1 MADDLAQWLERL
13 GLGKYAEILAEHEVS
28 VRDLPH
34 LTEDDLKDLGLP
46 LGPRRRLLAAVKSG
60 NEFSAST
67 QPEQRIEE
75 EVAPPL
81 QKATVRSA
89 ERRLLTVMFAD
100 LVGSTEL
107 SRRLDPEDLRELLR
121 RYQDAVAAVVRR
133 YDGHIAKFLGDGV
146 LAYFGWPQA
155 HEDDGERAVR
165 TGLETVAAVAD
176 IECDKGEYLRTR
188 VGIATGQVVVGDLV
202 SGGHLDA
209 EAVTGETPNL
219 AARLQG
225 AAEPGTVLIDTATR
239 SLVGDVFEL
248 RQFADQVLKGFA
260 EPVPVW
266 RVLAERAVAS
276 RFEAAHGA
284 GLTALVGREHEIGLL
299 LDRWRLSSAGE
310 GQVVLLSG
318 PAGIG
323 KSRMLGA
330 LSECVADTEHFRLR
344 YQCSP
349 YHSNIAFYPAIRQL
363 ELAADFISSDGIAD
377 KLDKL
382 ERLLELVRAGRRCGG
397 ATVRHTAVLAS
408 RGSLRSP
415 QPVIAAA
422 TRADHCHFDRTIGG
436 ARPATAGT
444 FPGGGCALD
453 RPIDGSANQRGDR
466 SDNGRCSVDPDHASP
481 GIHIPVVWPVAPD
494 LPVAQP
500 FLAGTVGP
508 GGAYHRWRPI

>member
-1 MADDLAQWLERL
+1 MADDLARWLEKL
-13 GLGKYAEILAEHEVS
+13 DLGKYAEILAEHEVS
-28 VRDLPH
+28 LRDLPH

-46 LGPRRRLLAAVKSG
+46 LGPRRRLLAAVKSD
-60 NEFSAST
+60 SQLAPT
-67 QPEQRIEE
+67 KPEQRVEE
-75 EVAPPL
+75 EVAPAL
-81 QKATVRSA
+81 QKAAVRGA

-107 SRRLDPEDLRELLR
+107 SRRLDPEDLREVLR

-133 YDGHIAKFLGDGV
+133 YDGHLAKLLGDGV
-146 LAYFGWPQA
+146 LVYFGWPQA

-165 TGLETVAAVAD
+165 TGLETVAAVAE
-176 IECDKGEYLRTR
+176 IECGNGEYLRAR

-202 SGGHLDA
+202 SGGRLDA
-209 EAVTGETPNL
+209 EAVAGETPNL

-225 AAEPGTVLIDTATR
+225 AAEPGTVLIDRASR

-248 RQFADQVLKGFA
+248 RQISDQLLKGFA

-299 LDRWRLSSAGE
+299 LDRWQTSTAGE

-330 LSECVADTEHFRLR
+330 LSERVADSKHFRLR

-349 YHSNIAFYPAIRQL
+349 YHSNIAFHPFIRQL
-363 ELAADFISSDGIAD
+363 ELAAGFISSDSIAD

-382 ERLLELVRAGRRCGG
+382 ERLLSLSAPDVAAVAPLF
-397 ATVRHTAVLAS
+397 ATLL
-408 RGSLRSP
+408 SLPGEDRYGPLNLSS
-415 QPVIAAA
+415 QQLREQIIAALMGQLIA
-422 TRADHCHFDRTIGG
+422 LARKRPVLFLLRMRTG
-436 ARPATAGT
+436 
-444 FPGGGCALD
+444 
-453 RPIDGSANQRGDR
+453 
-466 SDNGRCSVDPDHASP
+466 
-481 GIHIPVVWPVAPD
+481 
-494 LPVAQP
+494 
-500 FLAGTVGP
+500 
-508 GGAYHRWRPI
+508 

>member
-1 MADDLAQWLERL
+1 MGSEMC
-13 GLGKYAEILAEHEVS
+13 I
-28 VRDLPH
+28 RD
-34 LTEDDLKDLGLP
+34 
-46 LGPRRRLLAAVKSG
+46 R
-60 NEFSAST
+60 
-67 QPEQRIEE
+67 
-75 EVAPPL
+75 
-81 QKATVRSA
+81 
-89 ERRLLTVMFAD
+89 
-100 LVGSTEL
+100 
-107 SRRLDPEDLRELLR
+107 
-121 RYQDAVAAVVRR
+121 VV
-133 YDGHIAKFLGDGV
+133 I
-146 LAYFGWPQA
+146 
-155 HEDDGERAVR
+155 
-165 TGLETVAAVAD
+165 
-176 IECDKGEYLRTR
+176 
-188 VGIATGQVVVGDLV
+188 GDLV
-202 SGGHLDA
+202 SGGRLDA
-209 EAVTGETPNL
+209 EAVTGATPNL

-266 RVLAERAVAS
+266 RALAERAVAS
-276 RFEAAHGA
+276 RFDAAHGA
-284 GLTALVGREHEIGLL
+284 GLTAFVGREHEIGLL

-349 YHSNIAFYPAIRQL
+349 YHSNIAFYPVIRQL
-363 ELAADFISSDGIAD
+363 ELAADFMSSDGIAD

-382 ERLLELVRAGRRCGG
+382 ERLVSLSTPDVA
-397 ATVRHTAVLAS
+397 AVAPFIRHTAVLAS

-422 TRADHCHFDRTIGG
+422 TRAHHWHSDRTIGG

-453 RPIDGSANQRGDR
+453 
-466 SDNGRCSVDPDHASP
+466 
-481 GIHIPVVWPVAPD
+481 
-494 LPVAQP
+494 
-500 FLAGTVGP
+500 
-508 GGAYHRWRPI
+508 